1 MIPPVTG
8 TSTGFGLAM
17 ARNAL
22 GNGDRVVATLRKPEV
37 LQDFASQYP
46 SNQLLVLRLDVTKPQ
61 EIKDAFTKA
70 KEAFGRVDVVFNN
83 AGVIVLG
90 EVEGTPDDTAR
101 KMFEVNF
108 WGAVHVSQEAVRFFR
123 EENNPQGGHLIQNSA
138 AVGIIAYPFL
148 PFYGATKHGEFI
160 HSRYQMPAVECSQ

>member
-1 MIPPVTG
+1 
-8 TSTGFGLAM
+8 M

-22 GNGDRVVATLRKPEV
+22 GNGHRVVATLRKPEV

-83 AGVIVLG
+83 AGFAAFG
-90 EVEGTPDDTAR
+90 EAEATPDDVAR
-101 KMFEVNF
+101 YIFEVDF

-123 EENNPQGGHLIQNSA
+123 DENKPQGGRLIQNSA
-138 AVGIIAYPFL
+138 AVGLAVSQGL
-148 PFYGATKHGEFI
+148 AFYGAAKHGQ
-160 HSRYQMPAVECSQ
+160 R